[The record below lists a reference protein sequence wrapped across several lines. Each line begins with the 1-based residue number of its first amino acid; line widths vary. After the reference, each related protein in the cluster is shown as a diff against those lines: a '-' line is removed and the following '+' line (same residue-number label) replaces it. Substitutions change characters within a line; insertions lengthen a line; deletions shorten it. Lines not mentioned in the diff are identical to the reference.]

1 MERDKRA
8 GMRGD
13 TKNTVRAVR
22 PNVGLRLRYRK
33 QMLALI
39 DEMNASILYW
49 LSAQYKDA
57 PPALAMDATPS
68 QKMLAKFR
76 ALAKRWERK
85 FDEAAPRIAEAYV
98 KGNFYATSSAMRSA
112 LRDAGVSVRFKL
124 TREMKDAMNASVAEN
139 VALIRSI
146 PQRYLGQT
154 EGIVTRAYAAGR
166 DLESMVKEIRKLYP
180 KAAGSAEL
188 ISLDQ
193 SNKLNSTV
201 ENARRLELGIE
212 QAIWMH
218 SGGGKHPR
226 KNHQKASGTVYNIR
240 EGCPIRDERS
250 GQLEYIQ
257 PGQKIRCRCVSRS
270 VLPALRGA

>member
-1 MERDKRA
+1 MKQPA
-8 GMRGD
+8 LH
-13 TKNTVRAVR
+13 AIR
-22 PNVGLRLRYRK
+22 PNVGLRLKYRK

-49 LSAQYKDA
+49 LEAQYKAA

-68 QKMLAKFR
+68 QKMLSRFR
-76 ALAKRWERK
+76 ALARKWQNK
-85 FDEAAPRIAEAYV
+85 FDEAAPQIAEAYV
-98 KGNFYATSSAMRSA
+98 QGNLSATSSAMKAA

-124 TREMKDAMNASVAEN
+124 TREMRDAMNASVAEN

-180 KAAGSAEL
+180 KAAGSADL
-188 ISLDQ
+188 IARDQ

-201 ENARRLELGIE
+201 ENARRLELGIQ

-226 KNHQKASGTVYNIR
+226 KNHQKANGTVYNIR

-257 PGQKIRCRCVSRS
+257 PGYKINCRCVSRS
-270 VLPALRGA
+270 VLPGIAR

>member
-1 MERDKRA
+1 MGKI
-8 GMRGD
+8 
-13 TKNTVRAVR
+13 NTARAVR
-22 PNVGLRLRYRK
+22 PNLGIRAKYKR

-49 LSAQYKDA
+49 LEAEYKKA

-68 QKMLAKFR
+68 QKMLSKFR
-76 ALAKRWERK
+76 ALAKRWQKK

-98 KGNFYATSSAMRSA
+98 RGNYYATSAAMKNA
-112 LRDAGVSVRFKL
+112 LRDAGVSVKFKL
-124 TREMKDAMNASVAEN
+124 TAGMRDAMNASVAEN
-139 VALIRSI
+139 VALIKSI

-154 EGIVTRAYAAGR
+154 EGIVTRSYAAGR
-166 DLESMVKEIRKLYP
+166 DLQAMVREIRTLYP

-188 ISLDQ
+188 IARDQ
-193 SNKLNSTV
+193 SNKLNSSV

-226 KNHQKASGTVYNIR
+226 KNHQKANGTVYNIR
-240 EGCPIRDERS
+240 EGCPIRDERT

-257 PGQKIRCRCVSRS
+257 PGQEINCRCVSRS
-270 VLPALRGA
+270 VLPGIKSA

>member
-1 MERDKRA
+1 MQPEKP
-8 GMRGD
+8 
-13 TKNTVRAVR
+13 KPVRAIR
-22 PNVGLRLRYRK
+22 PNIGLRAKYHR

-39 DEMNASILYW
+39 DEMDASVLFW
-49 LSAQYKDA
+49 LSAEYKKA
-57 PPALAMDATPS
+57 PPAMFAMDATPS

-76 ALAKRWERK
+76 ALAKKWQRK

-98 KGNFYATSSAMRSA
+98 RGNYYATSSAMKAA

-124 TREMKDAMNASVAEN
+124 TREMRDAMNASVAEN

-154 EGIVTRAYAAGR
+154 EGIVTRSYAAGR
-166 DLESMVKEIRKLYP
+166 DLESMVKAIRTLYP

-188 ISLDQ
+188 IARDQ

-226 KNHQKASGTVYNIR
+226 KEHQKATGRVYDIR
-240 EGCPIRDERS
+240 QGCPIKNEK
-250 GQLEYIQ
+250 GELEYIQ
-257 PGQKIRCRCVSRS
+257 PGQKINCRCVSRS
-270 VLPALRGA
+270 ILPGLKSSA